1 MKVKLLLFASIR
13 ELVGASQVEL
23 DLPSDAT
30 VTVMLQTL
38 ASLYPGAQ
46 GSLDQINIAI
56 NKVYVKSS
64 DTVIKECD
72 AIALIP
78 PLSGG

>member
-30 VTVMLQTL
+30 VSVMLQTL

-46 GSLDQINIAI
+46 GSLDQINVAI

-72 AIALIP
+72 TIALIP